1 MASAVAHRYA
11 RALVDIVMA
20 AASPLKPEDAVT
32 QLRSVDA
39 LIQESPELKTALLT
53 PAIQNSRKRAVM
65 AELLARIGGSPL
77 MRNFV
82 YVVIDHRRIGIM
94 SEIREAFELQLDERL
109 GFVRAEVSSAAPL
122 NAPQSAGL
130 ESELSKLT
138 GKRMRLRFD
147 VDPELLGGVVARIGS
162 TVYDGSVRGE
172 LRQLGRKLAGNYS
185 E

>member
-1 MASAVAHRYA
+1 MPSTTANRYG

-20 AASPLKPEDAVT
+20 PGSPLRPEEAVAQIRAVAET
-32 QLRSVDA
+32 
-39 LIQESPELKTALLT
+39 IQGSPELRTALLT
-53 PAIQNSRKRAVM
+53 PAIQTSRKRAVM
-65 AELLARIGGSPL
+65 AQLLEKIGSSPL
-77 MRNFV
+77 IRNFV
-82 YVVIDHRRIGIM
+82 YVVIDHRRIGIIG
-94 SEIREAFELQLDERL
+94 EILEAFELQLDERL

-122 NAPQSAGL
+122 DERLGTGL

-147 VDPELLGGVVARIGS
+147 VDPALLGGVVARIGS

-172 LRQLGRKLAGNYS
+172 LRELARKLAGHFS

>member
-1 MASAVAHRYA
+1 MASAVANRYA
-11 RALVDIVMA
+11 HALVDIVMA
-20 AASPLKPEDAVT
+20 SGSPLKPEDALT
-32 QLRSVDA
+32 QLRDVEA
-39 LIQESPELKTALLT
+39 LIQESQELRTALLT

-65 AELLARIGGSPL
+65 ADLLAKIGGSPL
-77 MRNFV
+77 IRNFV
-82 YVVIDHRRIGIM
+82 YVVIDHRRIGIIE
-94 SEIREAFELQLDERL
+94 EIREAFELQLDERM

-122 NAPQSAGL
+122 DAPLSAGL

-172 LRQLGRKLAGNYS
+172 LRELRRKMAGRAA